1 MSGYAAAARD
11 LRHALLALLARLD
24 MPEADAERLQRDWE
38 TVAEAEDRL
47 CALAEAARTLP
58 AEERAACAQQLA
70 ALVSLHALV
79 HDRARTQHELAGERI
94 RRVRA
99 TRLRLAPLLSPP
111 DTGERMD
118 LAG

>member
-1 MSGYAAAARD
+1 MSGYTAAAQD
-11 LRHALLALLARLD
+11 LRRALLALLARLD

-38 TVAEAEDRL
+38 TVAEAEDLL
-47 CALAEAARTLP
+47 CALAADARTLP
-58 AEERAACAQQLA
+58 EDERSACAQQLA

-79 HDRARTQHELAGERI
+79 QDRARTQHELAGERI

-99 TRLRLAPLLSPP
+99 TRQRLAPLLAPP
-111 DTGERMD
+111 ATGEHMD